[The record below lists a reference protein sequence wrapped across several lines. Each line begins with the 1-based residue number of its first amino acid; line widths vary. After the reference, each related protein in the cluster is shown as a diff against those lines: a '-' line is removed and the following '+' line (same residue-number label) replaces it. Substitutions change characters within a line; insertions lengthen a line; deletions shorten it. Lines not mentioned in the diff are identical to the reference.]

1 MKLYRTL
8 AIAKKEW
15 IHIVRDWRSLL
26 LTLGTPVFLLV
37 LFAYALTLDV
47 DKVPL
52 VVMDKSNTKESRALL
67 NKFIDSGYFT
77 LVGASDDYKG
87 LERTIDSGSAII
99 VLVIPENIEL
109 GSFKKNSK
117 KIQVIVDGSD
127 SNTATI
133 ALGYAEAILGKL
145 TEERILQIK
154 RASGHLGPTRALDV
168 RTRVW
173 YNPDMESKY
182 TIVPG
187 LIGVIMM
194 VVASLMTSLTIAREW
209 EQGTMET
216 LITTP
221 VMPVELIIGKMLPY
235 FAIGLLDVIIVIA
248 IGEFVFQVPVR
259 GSLALL
265 FLFTTIFLIGALSLG
280 MLISI
285 VTKSQLLAS
294 QLATVL
300 TFLPSFLLSGF
311 LSSIANMP
319 GPIQWITYL
328 VPATYLINFLR
339 SLYLKGEGLSYFYL
353 EGFFLS
359 LFALITFILANV
371 AFKKKMV

>member
-1 MKLYRTL
+1 MRFYRII
-8 AIAKKEW
+8 AISRKEL
-15 IHIVRDWRSLL
+15 IHVLRDWRSLL

-52 VVMDKSNTKESRALL
+52 ALMDQSNTEESRDLASR
-67 NKFIDSGYFT
+67 FIDSGYFK
-77 LVGASDDYKG
+77 LVGSASNYREIEKM
-87 LERTIDSGSAII
+87 IDQGSALVALII
-99 VLVIPENIEL
+99 PRDLEL
-109 GSFKKNSK
+109 GSKDEAGREV
-117 KIQVIVDGSD
+117 QVIVDGSD

-133 ALGYAEAILGKL
+133 ALGYAESIIGRLS
-145 TEERILQIK
+145 EERIQRFAREEGYGGAVKTIEM
-154 RASGHLGPTRALDV
+154 

-194 VVASLMTSLTIAREW
+194 VITSLMTSLTIAREW
-209 EQGTMET
+209 EKGTMET

-221 VMPVELIIGKMLPY
+221 IRPFELIVGKMVPY
-235 FAIGLLDVIIVIA
+235 FAIGLIDVIIVVA
-248 IGEFVFQVPVR
+248 IGEFVFHVPMR
-259 GSLALL
+259 GSLGLL

-311 LSSIANMP
+311 LSPIANMP
-319 GPIQWITYL
+319 LFIQMITLL
-328 VPATYLINFLR
+328 VPARYLIHFLR
-339 SLYLKGEGLSYFYL
+339 TIYLKGEGIATLYL
-353 EGFFLS
+353 EAIFLIA
-359 LFALITFILANV
+359 FAVATFSLANL
-371 AFKKKMV
+371 AYKKKMV

>member
-1 MKLYRTL
+1 MRFHRII
-8 AIAKKEW
+8 AIARKEW
-15 IHIVRDWRSLL
+15 IHVLRDWRSLL

-52 VVMDKSNTKESRALL
+52 ALMDQSNTPESRDISAR
-67 NKFIDSGYFT
+67 FIDSGYFK
-77 LVGASDDYKG
+77 LVGTSTNYKD
-87 LERTIDSGSAII
+87 LEKMIDQGTAL
-99 VLVIPENIEL
+99 VALVIPQDLEL
-109 GSFKKNSK
+109 GSKNDSLKKVQ
-117 KIQVIVDGSD
+117 IIVDGSD

-133 ALGYAEAILGKL
+133 ALGYAEAIIGKL
-145 TEERILQIK
+145 TEERISRFAREEGYKGNLKDI
-154 RASGHLGPTRALDV
+154 DM

-194 VVASLMTSLTIAREW
+194 VITSLMTSLTIAREW
-209 EQGTMET
+209 EKGTMET

-221 VMPVELIIGKMLPY
+221 IRPSELIIGKMIPY
-235 FAIGLLDVIIVIA
+235 FAIGLIDVIIVIA
-248 IGEFVFQVPVR
+248 IGEFAFHVPMR
-259 GSLALL
+259 GSLGLL
-265 FLFTTIFLIGALSLG
+265 FVFTTIFLIGALSLG

-285 VTKSQLLAS
+285 ITKSQLLAS

-311 LSSIANMP
+311 LSPIANMP
-319 GPIQWITYL
+319 FFIQMITLL
-328 VPATYLINFLR
+328 VPARYLIHFLR
-339 SLYLKGEGLSYFYL
+339 SIYLKGESIYTLYI
-353 EGFFLS
+353 EAAFLII
-359 LFALITFILANV
+359 FALVTFLLANM

>member
-1 MKLYRTL
+1 MRLYRIF

-15 IHIVRDWRSLL
+15 VHILRDWRSLL

-47 DKVPL
+47 DHVPMVL
-52 VVMDKSNTKESRALL
+52 MDQSQTQESRDLAS
-67 NKFIDSGYFT
+67 KFVDSKYFHIVQKT
-77 LVGASDDYKG
+77 DNYKD
-87 LERTIDSGSAII
+87 LERAIMEGSAVIG
-99 VLVIPENIEL
+99 LVIPEKGPE
-109 GSFKKNSK
+109 KV
-117 KIQVIVDGSD
+117 QVIVDGSD

-133 ALGYAEAILGKL
+133 ALGYADAIIGKMA
-145 TEERILQIK
+145 K
-154 RASGHLGPTRALDV
+154 GKRALDV

-209 EQGTMET
+209 ETGTMET

-221 VMPVELIIGKMLPY
+221 VLPIELIIGKMLPY
-235 FAIGLLDVIIVIA
+235 FVIGLVDVIVVIA
-248 IGEFVFQVPVR
+248 IGEFVFQVPLQ

-265 FLFTTIFLIGALSLG
+265 FAFTTIFLIGALSLG

-285 VTKSQLLAS
+285 ITKNQLLAS

-319 GPIQWITYL
+319 VAIQYFTYL
-328 VPATYLINFLR
+328 VPARYLINFLR
-339 SLYLKGEGLSYFYL
+339 SIYMKGESFSQFYFEAL
-353 EGFFLS
+353 FLS
-359 LFALITFILANV
+359 LFAGITFVLANV
-371 AFKKKMV
+371 LFKKKMV